1 MLARLKQMLIKEFIQ
16 VFRDK
21 RTRFVLFGPPII
33 QMLVFG
39 YAATFEI
46 HHVPTVVLDLD
57 HSQESREL
65 ISRFS
70 SSPYFDVQRQLTD
83 YRQIGDLIDQG
94 KATVGLEI
102 NAGFA
107 QNLRKGQTAPLQ
119 VIVDAT
125 NSNSALIASGY
136 ITQIALGFAQDY
148 QQDRIYRISPQ
159 MVERMPSVQL
169 EQRPWYNP
177 DLRSRWF
184 FVPGIIGSLT
194 LVLVV
199 TLTAFAVVREREIGT
214 LEQIMVTPI
223 RPAEFILGKTLPFF
237 LIGLFDVSLIATVG
251 TMWFQIPFRGHI
263 LVLFAGAI
271 LFLLC
276 MLGVGLLISTVSSTQ
291 QQAMVTAF
299 FFIMPAI
306 TFSGFG
312 FPISTMPQWLQYLT
326 YLSPLRYFLSRA
338 SRHLS
343 ERCGHGDPLAPD
355 ARDDRLG
362 NQSAHHR
369 CPALPQS
376 ARLSLSPQ
384 PSSQS
389 TQYEAYP
396 IRPRQTAQ
404 ICAHHTACEVGLL
417 GIVDCHLDDDR
428 TTGPSD
434 CERLFE
440 NRLRIAVTTQ
450 RQVLYANTPAN
461 GGQVIVGKLSARLLS
476 QRELL
481 KLRNLR

>member
-21 RTRFVLFGPPII
+21 RTRFVLIAPPII

-65 ISRFS
+65 ISRFT

-83 YRQIGDLIDQG
+83 YRQLGDLIDQG
-94 KATVGLEI
+94 QATVGLEI

-125 NSNSALIASGY
+125 NSNTALIASGY

-148 QQDRIYRISPQ
+148 QKDRIYRISPQ
-159 MVERMPSVQL
+159 MLEEIPSVQL
-169 EQRPWYNP
+169 EPRPWYNP

-184 FVPGIIGSLT
+184 FVPGVIGSLT

-199 TLTAFAVVREREIGT
+199 VLTAFAVVREREIGT

-223 RPAEFILGKTLPFF
+223 RPAEFILGKTLPSF
-237 LIGLFDVSLIATVG
+237 LIGLFDVSLIGTVG
-251 TMWFQIPFRGHI
+251 TLWFQVPFRGQI
-263 LVLFAGAI
+263 LVLFAGAV

-326 YLSPLRYFLSRA
+326 YLSPLRYFLVVLRGTY
-338 SRHLS
+338 LKGVGM
-343 ERCGHGDPLAPD
+343 EILWPQMLAM
-355 ARDDRLG
+355 A
-362 NQSAHHR
+362 
-369 CPALPQS
+369 
-376 ARLSLSPQ
+376 
-384 PSSQS
+384 
-389 TQYEAYP
+389 
-396 IRPRQTAQ
+396 
-404 ICAHHTACEVGLL
+404 VL
-417 GIVDCHLDDDR
+417 GISLLMVAVLRFHKALD
-428 TTGPSD
+428 
-434 CERLFE
+434 
-440 NRLRIAVTTQ
+440 
-450 RQVLYANTPAN
+450 
-461 GGQVIVGKLSARLLS
+461 
-476 QRELL
+476 
-481 KLRNLR
+481 

>member
-21 RTRFVLFGPPII
+21 RTRAVLFGPPII
-33 QMLVFG
+33 QMLIFG

-65 ISRFS
+65 ISRFT

-83 YRQIGDLIDQG
+83 YRQIGDLIDRG
-94 KATVGLEI
+94 EATVGLEI

-125 NSNSALIASGY
+125 NSNTALIASGY
-136 ITQIALGFAQDY
+136 ISQIALAFAQDY
-148 QQDRIYRISPQ
+148 QQDRISRISPQ
-159 MVERMPSVQL
+159 MIEKIPSVQL

-199 TLTAFAVVREREIGT
+199 NLTAFAVVREREIGT

-251 TMWFQIPFRGHI
+251 TLWFQVPFRGQI

-312 FPISTMPQWLQYLT
+312 FPISTMPEWLQYLT
-326 YLSPLRYFLSRA
+326 YLSPLRYFLIVLRGTY
-338 SRHLS
+338 LKGVGM
-343 ERCGHGDPLAPD
+343 EILWPQMLAM
-355 ARDDRLG
+355 A
-362 NQSAHHR
+362 A
-369 CPALPQS
+369 
-376 ARLSLSPQ
+376 
-384 PSSQS
+384 
-389 TQYEAYP
+389 
-396 IRPRQTAQ
+396 
-404 ICAHHTACEVGLL
+404 L
-417 GIVDCHLDDDR
+417 GISLL
-428 TTGPSD
+428 T
-434 CERLFE
+434 
-440 NRLRIAVTTQ
+440 IAV
-450 RQVLYANTPAN
+450 
-461 GGQVIVGKLSARLLS
+461 
-476 QRELL
+476 
-481 KLRNLR
+481 LRFHKALD

>member
-83 YRQIGDLIDQG
+83 YHQIGDLIDQG
-94 KATVGLEI
+94 QATVGLEI

-107 QNLRKGQTAPLQ
+107 QNLRKGQTSPLQ

-125 NSNSALIASGY
+125 NSNTALIASGY

-148 QQDRIYRISPQ
+148 QKDRIYRISPQ
-159 MVERMPSVQL
+159 MLEEMPSVQL

-251 TMWFQIPFRGHI
+251 TMWFQVPFRGQI

-276 MLGVGLLISTVSSTQ
+276 MLGAGLLISTVSSTQ

-312 FPISTMPQWLQYLT
+312 FPISTMPQWMQYFS
-326 YLSPLRYFLSRA
+326 YLIPLRYFLIVLRGTYLKGVGMEILWPQMAAMA
-338 SRHLS
+338 SMAVSLLTIAILRFHK
-343 ERCGHGDPLAPD
+343 
-355 ARDDRLG
+355 
-362 NQSAHHR
+362 
-369 CPALPQS
+369 AL
-376 ARLSLSPQ
+376 
-384 PSSQS
+384 
-389 TQYEAYP
+389 
-396 IRPRQTAQ
+396 
-404 ICAHHTACEVGLL
+404 
-417 GIVDCHLDDDR
+417 D
-428 TTGPSD
+428 
-434 CERLFE
+434 
-440 NRLRIAVTTQ
+440 
-450 RQVLYANTPAN
+450 
-461 GGQVIVGKLSARLLS
+461 
-476 QRELL
+476 
-481 KLRNLR
+481 

>member
-33 QMLVFG
+33 QMLIFG

-57 HSQESREL
+57 HSQESRDL
-65 ISRFS
+65 ISRFT

-83 YRQIGDLIDQG
+83 YRQIGDLIDRG
-94 KATVGLEI
+94 EATVGLEI

-125 NSNSALIASGY
+125 NSNTALIASGY
-136 ITQIALGFAQDY
+136 ISQIALAFAQDY
-148 QQDRIYRISPQ
+148 QQDRISRISP
-159 MVERMPSVQL
+159 EIIEKIPSVQL
-169 EQRPWYNP
+169 EPRPWYNP

-251 TMWFQIPFRGHI
+251 TLWFQVPFRGQI

-326 YLSPLRYFLSRA
+326 YLSPLRYFLIVLRGTYLKGVGMA
-338 SRHLS
+338 ILW
-343 ERCGHGDPLAPD
+343 PQMLAM
-355 ARDDRLG
+355 A
-362 NQSAHHR
+362 A
-369 CPALPQS
+369 
-376 ARLSLSPQ
+376 
-384 PSSQS
+384 
-389 TQYEAYP
+389 
-396 IRPRQTAQ
+396 
-404 ICAHHTACEVGLL
+404 L
-417 GIVDCHLDDDR
+417 GISLLTVAVLRFHKALD
-428 TTGPSD
+428 
-434 CERLFE
+434 
-440 NRLRIAVTTQ
+440 
-450 RQVLYANTPAN
+450 
-461 GGQVIVGKLSARLLS
+461 
-476 QRELL
+476 
-481 KLRNLR
+481 

>member
-21 RTRFVLFGPPII
+21 RTRFVLIGPPII

-65 ISRFS
+65 ISRFT

-83 YRQIGDLIDQG
+83 YRQLGDLIDQG

-125 NSNSALIASGY
+125 NSNTALIASGY

-148 QQDRIYRISPQ
+148 QKDRIYRISPQ
-159 MVERMPSVQL
+159 MLEEIPSVQL
-169 EQRPWYNP
+169 EPRPWYNP

-184 FVPGIIGSLT
+184 FVPGVIGSLT

-199 TLTAFAVVREREIGT
+199 VLTAFAVVREREIGT

-223 RPAEFILGKTLPFF
+223 RPAEFILGKTLPSF
-237 LIGLFDVSLIATVG
+237 LIGLFDVSLIGTVG
-251 TMWFQIPFRGHI
+251 TLWFQVPFRGQI
-263 LVLFAGAI
+263 LVLFAGAV

-326 YLSPLRYFLSRA
+326 YLSPLRYFLVVLRGTY
-338 SRHLS
+338 LKGVGM
-343 ERCGHGDPLAPD
+343 EILW
-355 ARDDRLG
+355 
-362 NQSAHHR
+362 
-369 CPALPQS
+369 PQMF
-376 ARLSLSPQ
+376 AM
-384 PSSQS
+384 
-389 TQYEAYP
+389 A
-396 IRPRQTAQ
+396 A
-404 ICAHHTACEVGLL
+404 L
-417 GIVDCHLDDDR
+417 GISLL
-428 TTGPSD
+428 T
-434 CERLFE
+434 
-440 NRLRIAVTTQ
+440 IAV
-450 RQVLYANTPAN
+450 
-461 GGQVIVGKLSARLLS
+461 
-476 QRELL
+476 
-481 KLRNLR
+481 LRFHKALD

>member
-21 RTRFVLFGPPII
+21 RTRFVLIGPPII

-57 HSQESREL
+57 HSQESRDL
-65 ISRFS
+65 ISRFT

-83 YRQIGDLIDQG
+83 YRQVGDLIDRGQ
-94 KATVGLEI
+94 AMVALQI
-102 NAGFA
+102 NPGFA

-125 NSNSALIASGY
+125 NSNTALIASGY
-136 ITQIALGFAQDY
+136 INQIALGFAQEY
-148 QQDRIYRISPQ
+148 QQDRIRRIFPQ
-159 MVERMPSVQL
+159 MIERIPQVQL
-169 EQRPWYNP
+169 APRPWYNP

-237 LIGLFDVSLIATVG
+237 LIGLFDVSLIGTVG
-251 TMWFQIPFRGHI
+251 SLWFQVPFRGQI
-263 LVLFAGAI
+263 LVLLAGAV

-276 MLGVGLLISTVSSTQ
+276 MLGVGLLISTVSATQ
-291 QQAMVTAF
+291 QQAMVTSF

-312 FPISTMPQWLQYLT
+312 FPINTMPQWLQYLT
-326 YLSPLRYFLSRA
+326 YLSPLRYFLVVLRGTF
-338 SRHLS
+338 LK
-343 ERCGHGDPLAPD
+343 G
-355 ARDDRLG
+355 
-362 NQSAHHR
+362 
-369 CPALPQS
+369 
-376 ARLSLSPQ
+376 
-384 PSSQS
+384 
-389 TQYEAYP
+389 
-396 IRPRQTAQ
+396 
-404 ICAHHTACEVGLL
+404 VGLSILWPQMAAMAVL
-417 GIVDCHLDDDR
+417 GGGLLTTAVLRFHKALD
-428 TTGPSD
+428 
-434 CERLFE
+434 
-440 NRLRIAVTTQ
+440 
-450 RQVLYANTPAN
+450 
-461 GGQVIVGKLSARLLS
+461 
-476 QRELL
+476 
-481 KLRNLR
+481 

>member
-21 RTRFVLFGPPII
+21 RTRAVLFGPPII
-33 QMLVFG
+33 QMLIFG

-65 ISRFS
+65 LSRFT

-83 YRQIGDLIDQG
+83 YRQIGDLIDRG
-94 KATVGLEI
+94 EATIGLEI

-125 NSNSALIASGY
+125 NSNTALIASGY
-136 ITQIALGFAQDY
+136 ITQIALRFAQDY
-148 QQDRIYRISPQ
+148 QKDRIYRMSPQ
-159 MVERMPSVQL
+159 MIEEIPSVQL
-169 EQRPWYNP
+169 EPRPWYNS

-251 TMWFQIPFRGHI
+251 TLWFQVPFRGQI

-291 QQAMVTAF
+291 QQAMVTAS
-299 FFIMPAI
+299 FFIMLAV

-312 FPISTMPQWLQYLT
+312 FPISTMPRWLQYLT
-326 YLSPLRYFLSRA
+326 YLSPLRYFLIVLRGTY
-338 SRHLS
+338 LK
-343 ERCGHGDPLAPD
+343 GVGMDVLWPQMLAM
-355 ARDDRLG
+355 A
-362 NQSAHHR
+362 A
-369 CPALPQS
+369 
-376 ARLSLSPQ
+376 
-384 PSSQS
+384 
-389 TQYEAYP
+389 
-396 IRPRQTAQ
+396 
-404 ICAHHTACEVGLL
+404 L
-417 GIVDCHLDDDR
+417 GISLL
-428 TTGPSD
+428 T
-434 CERLFE
+434 
-440 NRLRIAVTTQ
+440 IAV
-450 RQVLYANTPAN
+450 
-461 GGQVIVGKLSARLLS
+461 
-476 QRELL
+476 
-481 KLRNLR
+481 LRFHKALD